1 MEHRQFG
8 DIIVLHPRPATID
21 ASKRPGQ
28 LFGGNINFEAVAR
41 VGSAVQGE
49 FEAPV
54 ERGLPVKP
62 QTGFRHE
69 EFARINGDVVTPASA
84 EGEML
89 SE

>member
-8 DIIVLHPRPATID
+8 DIGVLHPRPVTID
-21 ASKRPGQ
+21 ASKRPSQ
-28 LFGGNINFEAVAR
+28 LFSGNLNFEVVAP

-62 QTGFRHE
+62 QSGFQNE
-69 EFARINGDVVTPASA
+69 EFCRINGDVVAPASA